1 MPVAGIIFSYMKLKQ
16 ILLIIVTAS
25 LMSMFNSSCS
35 TPKDISYLQGL
46 SDGQAQALA
55 SQRRLT
61 VRPDDRLSIIVS
73 SKDPELAQ
81 AFNLMVAQSRLGQTG
96 TSTNNSQT
104 SAYTVSP
111 EGEISMPLVGTIEA
125 AGLTRSELA
134 RQIESRIKAE
144 GLLKDPVVTVEFLN
158 AAISV
163 LGDVE
168 SPGEYPIDRDNMT
181 LLQALSKAG
190 DLKITGQ
197 RRNVMVLRQEGD
209 KEVSYFVDLTNP
221 KSVME
226 SPAYHIQQN
235 DVIYVEPNNM
245 RKRQSTINGTS
256 VLTPG
261 FWISIAS
268 FVASM
273 SVLIFK

>member
-1 MPVAGIIFSYMKLKQ
+1 MKLKQ

-25 LMSMFNSSCS
+25 LVSMFNSSCS

-81 AFNLMVAQSRLGQTG
+81 AFNLIVAQSRLGQTG
-96 TSTNNSQT
+96 TSTSNSQT

-111 EGEISMPLVGTIEA
+111 EGEISMPLVGTIDAE
-125 AGLTRSELA
+125 GLTRSELA

-144 GLLKDPVVTVEFLN
+144 GLLKDPIVTVEFLN

-163 LGDVE
+163 LGDVG

-197 RRNVMVLRQEGD
+197 RCNVMVLRQEGD

>member
-1 MPVAGIIFSYMKLKQ
+1 MRLKQ
-16 ILLIIVTAS
+16 ILLTIMAVS
-25 LMSMFNSSCS
+25 LMAIVNSSCS

-55 SQRRLT
+55 SQRRLA

-96 TSTNNSQT
+96 TSTSNSQT

-125 AGLTRSELA
+125 EGLTRSELA

-226 SPAYHIQQN
+226 SPAYRIQQN
-235 DVIYVEPNNM
+235 DIIYVEPNNM

>member
-1 MPVAGIIFSYMKLKQ
+1 MRLKQ
-16 ILLIIVTAS
+16 ILLTIMAVS
-25 LMSMFNSSCS
+25 LMAIVNSSCS

-96 TSTNNSQT
+96 SSTSNSQT

-125 AGLTRSELA
+125 EGLTRSELA

-226 SPAYHIQQN
+226 SPAYRIQQN
-235 DVIYVEPNNM
+235 DIIYVEPNNM